1 MSSGFQWAEFWRHGP
16 AFLTILFIFGGG
28 IVIAIISLICNAW
41 KSNRQNE
48 RLAILKQ
55 QMLDKG
61 MSADEIVRV
70 INAGQEGAGEAE

>member
-1 MSSGFQWAEFWRHGP
+1 MGSGIGSREFWEIAPGMM
-16 AFLTILFIFGGG
+16 AIILIFGGG
-28 IVIAIISLICNAW
+28 FIIGLVSLIVNAW
-41 KSNRQNE
+41 RGNRESE

-70 INAGQEGAGEAE
+70 MESGKSK

>member
-1 MSSGFQWAEFWRHGP
+1 MSGSFHWSEFWRHAPGMM
-16 AFLTILFIFGGG
+16 AILFIFGGG
-28 IVIAIISLICNAW
+28 VFIAIVSMVCSAW

-48 RLAILKQ
+48 RLSILKQ

-70 INAGQEGAGEAE
+70 INAGEGGSAEE